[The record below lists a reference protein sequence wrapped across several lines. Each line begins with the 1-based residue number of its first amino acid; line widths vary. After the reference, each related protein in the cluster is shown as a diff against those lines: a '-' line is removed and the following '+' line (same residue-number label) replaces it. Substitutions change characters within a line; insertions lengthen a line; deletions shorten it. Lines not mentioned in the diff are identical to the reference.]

1 MNCGEFEHVLP
12 EFLEGSH
19 TPEQQSHFE
28 SCSACANLL
37 ADLELIS
44 SEARLLLA
52 SDEPRP
58 AVWDAL
64 ESRLRDE
71 GLIRL
76 PQFVTSKES
85 VSRRWRA
92 AWLVPVAAALAI
104 VAGVKLFHPAGAGDP
119 APIAKQHVSNPTVA
133 AVKPVSHE
141 DQVLLNTV
149 AARVPAQ
156 RARYRADLDSANSF
170 IQDAEQSIKDDPNDI
185 YTQQMLINAYAQKQM
200 LYDLAVDRSEQ

>member
-1 MNCGEFEHVLP
+1 
-12 EFLEGSH
+12 
-19 TPEQQSHFE
+19 
-28 SCSACANLL
+28 
-37 ADLELIS
+37 
-44 SEARLLLA
+44 
-52 SDEPRP
+52 
-58 AVWDAL
+58 
-64 ESRLRDE
+64 
-71 GLIRL
+71 
-76 PQFVTSKES
+76 
-85 VSRRWRA
+85 
-92 AWLVPVAAALAI
+92 